1 MNIKTIYDVRDN
13 WEELKNKEITYYEGA
28 YMVSTED
35 GYDKNFQLNTSLFN
49 VLRDNGWLNY
59 EQCVVS
65 HRAVSI
71 YTWSYPLWEELEEYL
86 DTYRKLIKLVANKTF
101 RQKHELIDFLADNDY
116 VLYDS
121 SVLDY
126 ASYWGGTRYQKA
138 MKIRTPNMFKI
149 WIPLGSS
156 YKDNFSRKNSL
167 FKSLMIQYLA
177 LIGIDKI
184 RLGEFQGDKT
194 KSFRRFYNNLAK
206 GIESGSWS
214 DKYIEIKIKEE
225 KERNGVLV

>member
-1 MNIKTIYDVRDN
+1 MIIKTIYDVRDN

-28 YMVSTED
+28 YMVSTKD
-35 GYDKNFQLNTSLFN
+35 GYDKNFQLNTSLFH

-86 DTYRKLIKLVANKTF
+86 DAYRKLIKLVANKTF

-121 SVLDY
+121 SVLAY

-156 YKDNFSRKNSL
+156 YKDNFSRKSDLAISL
-167 FKSLMIQYLA
+167 LIQYARLVGLP
-177 LIGIDKI
+177 LIGFDDYSENQLKQ
-184 RLGEFQGDKT
+184 RNN
-194 KSFRRFYNNLAK
+194 FYKNLCK
-206 GIESGSWS
+206 KIESGSWS
-214 DKYIEIKIKEE
+214 DKFIEYEVIAE
-225 KERNGVLV
+225 KEKQLVC